1 MSLTSQL
8 ASAQRRLQ
16 ELSSEADTVLSR
28 HQAQAREDAAV
39 LRVKMEQVQGEGR
52 EPGCRV
58 RGGVQ
63 GERRGHK
70 RVMEKK
76 IVDVYLILIVHEFI

>member
-16 ELSSEADTVLSR
+16 ELSSEAETVLSR

-52 EPGCRV
+52 GVQGCSV
-58 RGGVQ
+58 RGGMQ
-63 GERRGHK
+63 GES
-70 RVMEKK
+70 
-76 IVDVYLILIVHEFI
+76 